1 MLCICAPAGQEEF
14 FLEIGVP
21 VAARTTPP
29 PELDGARKQSS
40 RRRLERLLRNIGP
53 SFCDAREHTHPLNFY
68 EKGNSQRKLLT
79 SIMSELLSSIWE

>member
-1 MLCICAPAGQEEF
+1 MEQ
-14 FLEIGVP
+14 
-21 VAARTTPP
+21 
-29 PELDGARKQSS
+29 RKQSS

-53 SFCDAREHTHPLNFY
+53 SFCNTREHTNPLNFY